1 VGSERNHKNR
11 KTDNQ
16 KALKEPG
23 LYKQI
28 CLPGLDDVDNKP
40 GMLEKLYRLAPDR
53 TILKIPMRIWGRR
66 VSFQPIVFQSSYN

>member
-28 CLPGLDDVDNKP
+28 WLPGLDDVDNKFT
-40 GMLEKLYRLAPDR
+40 MLEKPYRLAPQA
-53 TILKIPMRIWGRR
+53 RR
-66 VSFQPIVFQSSYN
+66 C